1 MVGVEQNG
9 MLWIHHVASQW
20 PVISAA
26 HPNKHTPIIIFE
38 RGSTFEQNFFKKC
51 FSKIVVIR
59 VKWIKEA
66 AGWHACAFRNVLDK
80 STNLGYLGEAY
91 RIPWTFMPFFF
102 FFFASSCF
110 KKSVVMKHIWGTWII
125 SVKKLSCGLICNT
138 SFSGFLVFLS
148 IVISLLIT
156 CLFQANFFAAS
167 FWASYIWWPS
177 WTKGPT
183 VLYFE
188 SSFNCMPSMKA
199 LPIWFFAEQMC
210 LISISELERANKMSL
225 YELMHVFWEEDLVYL
240 LFG

>member
-1 MVGVEQNG
+1 MLVLFG
-9 MLWIHHVASQW
+9 MFWTNPQTLVTL
-20 PVISAA
+20 V
-26 HPNKHTPIIIFE
+26 KHIE
-38 RGSTFEQNFFKKC
+38 SRE
-51 FSKIVVIR
+51 
-59 VKWIKEA
+59 
-66 AGWHACAFRNVLDK
+66 L
-80 STNLGYLGEAY
+80 
-91 RIPWTFMPFFF
+91 FMPCFF

-148 IVISLLIT
+148 IVISFLIT
-156 CLFQANFFAAS
+156 CLFQANFFTAS

-199 LPIWFFAEQMC
+199 LPIWFFAEPMC